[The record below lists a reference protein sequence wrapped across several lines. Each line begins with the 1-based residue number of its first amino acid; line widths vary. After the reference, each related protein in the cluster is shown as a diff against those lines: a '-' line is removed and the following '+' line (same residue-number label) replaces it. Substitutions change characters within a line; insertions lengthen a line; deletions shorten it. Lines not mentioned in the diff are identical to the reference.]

1 MSRKEEM
8 TRKVKKA
15 ACHII
20 KKYQMGT
27 ISQNEAHNLLTE
39 LNNTCF
45 AMYNFDLS
53 PIDPGETQE
62 YIHALQDKYTTVFV

>member
-1 MSRKEEM
+1 MTRKEEM
-8 TRKVKKA
+8 TRNVKKA

-20 KKYQMGT
+20 KKYQMGD
-27 ISQNEAHNLLTE
+27 ISREYAHELLAE

-45 AMYNFDLS
+45 AMYTFNLS

-62 YIHALQDKYTTVFV
+62 YIHALQEKYTTVYV